1 MSVKHRKFMI
11 LAVALVALNTFFWV
25 AGPSLGLTKAIVNQF
40 FGNRMI
46 RAEVV
51 VQGTSGAAEDW
62 LIDRGVIR
70 TISGPS
76 ISLIEGDG
84 RLVTVVVDQN
94 ARVQGPARFA
104 SVARLRPRLRVVTY
118 HQANAPVQLIQVEG
132 IGG

>member
-1 MSVKHRKFMI
+1 MAKKLTGIFTPN
-11 LAVALVALNTFFWV
+11 LVPLDAR
-25 AGPSLGLTKAIVNQF
+25 GEIDE
-40 FGNRMI
+40 
-46 RAEVV
+46 AEFRRYI
-51 VQGTSGAAEDW
+51 DW

-76 ISLIEGDG
+76 MTLIEGDG

-94 ARVQGPARFA
+94 ARVQGSARFA